1 MHKRPREASRED
13 KVGLFPEPA
22 IWRRIEIMG
31 LDLCIFWAAK
41 IALACYIDDRDVNIA
56 ILTGANVVPS
66 SITRVDLPDVTRTND
81 CRSTQGNV
89 QRGGGGGALIS
100 ICHASPCLPATD
112 SVGGGGNVKRSA
124 VFLAY
129 P

>member
-1 MHKRPREASRED
+1 MAIRKRIGTS
-13 KVGLFPEPA
+13 GLNA
-22 IWRRIEIMG
+22 RS
-31 LDLCIFWAAK
+31 FWAAK
-41 IALACYIDDRDVNIA
+41 KALACYINDHDVRIV
-56 ILTGANVVPS
+56 IFSEANVVPS
-66 SITRVDLPDVTRTND
+66 SITRVDLPDFTRTND